1 MEKLFLV
8 LATVLVLAASGCGP
22 QVDVEAEEAAI
33 RAAEDEALK
42 IAQAKDAER
51 WASVYADDARVFP
64 PNALLV
70 TGKEAIRK
78 LFAELFASPGFE
90 IDWEVTRVEVSRAG
104 DLGYVVGTHK
114 VTVNDAEGN
123 PVTDRGKWIAIW
135 KKQADGTWKC
145 IEDIWNSDQPTGGG
159 NTE

>member
-1 MEKLFLV
+1 MNTLFL
-8 LATVLVLAASGCGP
+8 LSATALVLAASGCAP
-22 QVDVEAEEAAI
+22 QVDVEAEAAAI
-33 RAAEDEALK
+33 RAAEDEALE

-70 TGKEAIRK
+70 TGKEAIRT

-145 IEDIWNSDQPTGGG
+145 IEDIWNSDGPAAAAGTD
-159 NTE
+159 

>member
-22 QVDVEAEEAAI
+22 QVDVEAEETAI
-33 RAAEDEALK
+33 RAAEDEALE

>member
-145 IEDIWNSDQPTGGG
+145 IEDIWNSDLPTGGG

>member
-1 MEKLFLV
+1 MEELLTV
-8 LATVLVLAASGCGP
+8 LATVLALAANGCDP
-22 QVDVEAEEAAI
+22 QVDVEAEAAAI

-145 IEDIWNSDQPTGGG
+145 IEDIWNSDGPAAATD
-159 NTE
+159 

>member
-1 MEKLFLV
+1 MKKFLLIV
-8 LATVLVLAASGCGP
+8 ATLLVLAASGCAP
-22 QVDVEAEEAAI
+22 QVDVAAEEAAI

-78 LFAELFASPGFE
+78 LFAELFTSPGFE

-145 IEDIWNSDQPTGGG
+145 IEDIWNSDGPAAAATD
-159 NTE
+159 

>member
-64 PNALLV
+64 PNAPLV

-145 IEDIWNSDQPTGGG
+145 IEDIWNTDLPAGGG

>member
-64 PNALLV
+64 PNAPLV

-104 DLGYVVGTHK
+104 DLGYVV
-114 VTVNDAEGN
+114 
-123 PVTDRGKWIAIW
+123 
-135 KKQADGTWKC
+135 
-145 IEDIWNSDQPTGGG
+145 
-159 NTE
+159 

>member
-1 MEKLFLV
+1 MEKLLLT
-8 LATVLVLAASGCGP
+8 LATVVALAASGCAP

-64 PNALLV
+64 PNAPLV

-145 IEDIWNSDQPTGGG
+145 IEDIWNSDLPTGGG

>member
-1 MEKLFLV
+1 MKKLFLV
-8 LATVLVLAASGCGP
+8 LATVLVLTANGCAP
-22 QVDVEAEEAAI
+22 QVDVEAEAAAI
-33 RAAEDEALK
+33 RAAEDEALE

-51 WASVYADDARVFP
+51 WASVYANDARVFP

-70 TGKEAIRK
+70 TGKEAIRT

-90 IDWEVTRVEVSRAG
+90 IDWEVTQVEVSRAG
-104 DLGYVVGTHK
+104 DLGYVVGTYEIM
-114 VTVNDAEGN
+114 VDDAEGN

-145 IEDIWNSDQPTGGG
+145 IEDIWNTDLPAGGG

>member
-1 MEKLFLV
+1 
-8 LATVLVLAASGCGP
+8 
-22 QVDVEAEEAAI
+22 
-33 RAAEDEALK
+33 
-42 IAQAKDAER
+42 
-51 WASVYADDARVFP
+51 
-64 PNALLV
+64 LV

>member
-64 PNALLV
+64 PNAPLV

-78 LFAELFASPGFE
+78 HFAELFASPGFE

>member
-145 IEDIWNSDQPTGGG
+145 IEDIWNTDLPAGGG

>member
-64 PNALLV
+64 PNAPLV

-145 IEDIWNSDQPTGGG
+145 IEDIWNSDLPAGGG

>member
-64 PNALLV
+64 PNAPLV

>member
-8 LATVLVLAASGCGP
+8 LATVLVLAANGCGP
-22 QVDVEAEEAAI
+22 QVDVAAEEAAI

>member
-145 IEDIWNSDQPTGGG
+145 IEDIWNSDRPTGGG

>member
-33 RAAEDEALK
+33 RAAEDEALE

-70 TGKEAIRK
+70 TGKEAIRT

-145 IEDIWNSDQPTGGG
+145 IEDIWNSDLPTGGG

>member
-1 MEKLFLV
+1 MKKLLLT
-8 LATVLVLAASGCGP
+8 LATVVALAASGCAP

-33 RAAEDEALK
+33 RAAEDEALE

-64 PNALLV
+64 PNAPLV
-70 TGKEAIRK
+70 TGKEAIRT

-90 IDWEVTRVEVSRAG
+90 IDWEVTRIEVSRAG

-135 KKQADGTWKC
+135 KKQADGTWKG
-145 IEDIWNSDQPTGGG
+145 IEDIWNSDGPAAAATD
-159 NTE
+159 

>member
-8 LATVLVLAASGCGP
+8 LATVLVLTASGCGP

-64 PNALLV
+64 PNAPLV

>member
-22 QVDVEAEEAAI
+22 QVDVAAEEAAI

-64 PNALLV
+64 PNAPLV

-145 IEDIWNSDQPTGGG
+145 IEDIWNTDLPAGGG

>member
-145 IEDIWNSDQPTGGG
+145 IEDIWSSDLPAGGG

>member
-22 QVDVEAEEAAI
+22 QVDVEAEAAAI

>member
-114 VTVNDAEGN
+114 VTVNDDEGN

-145 IEDIWNSDQPTGGG
+145 IEDIWNSDRPTGGG

>member
-1 MEKLFLV
+1 MKELFLV
-8 LATVLVLAASGCGP
+8 LATVLVLALGGCGP

-33 RAAEDEALK
+33 RVAEDEALE

-70 TGKEAIRK
+70 TGKEAIRN

-104 DLGYVVGTHK
+104 DLGYVVGTHE

-145 IEDIWNSDQPTGGG
+145 IEDIWNSDLPTGGG

>member
-1 MEKLFLV
+1 MKKLFLV
-8 LATVLVLAASGCGP
+8 LATVLVLAASGCAP
-22 QVDVEAEEAAI
+22 QVDVEAEAAAI
-33 RAAEDEALK
+33 RAAEDEALE

-70 TGKEAIRK
+70 TGKEAIRN

-104 DLGYVVGTHK
+104 DLGYVVGTYE
-114 VTVNDAEGN
+114 VTVDDTEGN

-145 IEDIWNSDQPTGGG
+145 IEDIWNSDQPAATD
-159 NTE
+159 

>member
-22 QVDVEAEEAAI
+22 QVDVEAEAAAI

-70 TGKEAIRK
+70 TGKEAIRN

-104 DLGYVVGTHK
+104 DLGYVVGTHE

-145 IEDIWNSDQPTGGG
+145 IEDIWNSDGPAAAATD
-159 NTE
+159 

>member
-1 MEKLFLV
+1 MKTLFL
-8 LATVLVLAASGCGP
+8 LSATALVLAASGCAP
-22 QVDVEAEEAAI
+22 QVDVEAEAAAI
-33 RAAEDEALK
+33 RAAEDEALE

-70 TGKEAIRK
+70 TGKEAIRN

-104 DLGYVVGTHK
+104 DLGYVVGTHEA
-114 VTVNDAEGN
+114 TVNDAEGN
-123 PVTDRGKWIAIW
+123 PITDRGKWIAIW

-145 IEDIWNSDQPTGGG
+145 IEDIWNSDLPAGGG

>member
-22 QVDVEAEEAAI
+22 QVDVEAEAAAI

-145 IEDIWNSDQPTGGG
+145 IEDIWNSDGPAAAATD
-159 NTE
+159 